1 MIDVDSI
8 EIHMC
13 DLQVKQIKTFEAEVA
28 ALRGLTG
35 EQRNSIGILTSQL
48 DDIKAKLDE
57 STQSLDDAMTKIRK
71 MTMQYAS

>member
-1 MIDVDSI
+1 M
-8 EIHMC
+8 
-13 DLQVKQIKTFEAEVA
+13 KTFEAEVA

-35 EQRNSIGILTSQL
+35 EQRQSISILTSQL

-57 STQSLDDAMTKIRK
+57 STRSLDEAMQQIRK